1 MNEKVILK
9 MTENSPEVVFV
20 GSKEKAEAMM
30 FRIIMNSEAPF
41 IRKDNDYGIEIVVK
55 ETHSEVQGRRHVPV
69 SKDVRYFMQT
79 VTRD

>member
-1 MNEKVILK
+1 MNDKVIMK
-9 MTENSPEVVFV
+9 MIDGQPQVVFV

-55 ETHSEVQGRRHVPV
+55 ETHSEVQGRKNVPV
-69 SKDVRYFMQT
+69 PRDVRYFMQT
-79 VTRD
+79 IVRD